1 MITSDCEMSATL
13 KDIARE
19 CGVDVAT
26 VSRSLSGAYG
36 VNQATRANVLAVAA
50 RLKYRPNRLAM
61 SLVTGK
67 SRTLAMIISDIR
79 NPFFAE
85 LTRGAEDAAYE
96 AGYELILCNSD
107 LNPAKESRYV
117 HSLLEKR
124 VEGILMNSVSG
135 LNEEEQEELSRSGV
149 PIVLLNRPSASARI
163 KGFST
168 VLADNYTGGYMAGRH
183 LIDLGHRV
191 IGHVTGAVQHGNL
204 RERAKGFNK
213 SLQETDSK
221 VTPMIIHGRHS
232 DEGGYRMMK
241 KLLKRPGLTAVFAAN
256 DAMAFGAIR
265 AIFESGLRVPDDI
278 SVIGFDNVDMAS
290 LVRPPLTTVHQPKY
304 EMGRAAVE
312 VLLRK
317 AKQGEMATPEHRLLE
332 VRLVKRESCRSVTNK
347 EYPRHG
353 EVKPPRTV
361 TKSGSGSSKP
371 EDGRQTIF
379 ATDGASASSRR

>member
-1 MITSDCEMSATL
+1 MSATL

-36 VNQATRANVLAVAA
+36 VNETTRANVLAAA
-50 RLKYRPNRLAM
+50 SRLKYRPNRLAM

-96 AGYELILCNSD
+96 AGYELILCNTD

-149 PIVLLNRPSASARI
+149 PIVLINRPSASARI
-163 KGFST
+163 EGFST
-168 VLADNYTGGYMAGRH
+168 VLADNSTGGYMAGRY
-183 LIDLGHRV
+183 LLELGHRV
-191 IGHVTGAVQHGNL
+191 IGNLTGAVQHGNL
-204 RERAKGFNK
+204 RERTKGFMK
-213 SLQETDSK
+213 ALQETGNRP
-221 VTPMIIHGRHS
+221 VPMIIHGRHS

-290 LVRPPLTTVHQPKY
+290 LIRPPLTTIHQPKY

-312 VLLRK
+312 VLLQQS
-317 AKQGEMATPEHRLLE
+317 KQGDMTTPEHRLLE
-332 VRLVKRESCRSVTNK
+332 VRLVKRESCRCVIHK
-347 EYPRHG
+347 E
-353 EVKPPRTV
+353 
-361 TKSGSGSSKP
+361 
-371 EDGRQTIF
+371 
-379 ATDGASASSRR
+379 

>member
-1 MITSDCEMSATL
+1 MGSTL

-36 VNQATRANVLAVAA
+36 VNQATRASVLAVAA

-67 SRTLAMIISDIR
+67 SGTLAMIISDIR

-107 LNPAKESRYV
+107 LNPVKESRYV

-163 KGFST
+163 EGFST
-168 VLADNYTGGYMAGRH
+168 VLADNYAGGFMAGQY
-183 LIDLGHRV
+183 LLDLGHRV
-191 IGHVTGAVQHGNL
+191 IGHLTGAVQHGNL
-204 RERAKGFNK
+204 RERTKGFKK
-213 SLQETDSK
+213 SLQETNSR

-232 DEGGYRMMK
+232 NEGGYRMMK

-256 DAMAFGAIR
+256 DAMAFGAVR
-265 AIFESGLRVPDDI
+265 AIFESNLRIPDDI

-290 LVRPPLTTVHQPKY
+290 LVRPALTTVHQPKY

-312 VLLRK
+312 VLLRQ
-317 AKQGEMATPEHRLLE
+317 AKQGEMAMPEHRMVE
-332 VRLVKRESCRSVTNK
+332 VRLVKRESCRCITRK
-347 EYPRHG
+347 
-353 EVKPPRTV
+353 
-361 TKSGSGSSKP
+361 
-371 EDGRQTIF
+371 D
-379 ATDGASASSRR
+379 